1 MTRAAETDRAAMT
14 RAAETDH
21 APRLDNPSGGA

>member
-1 MTRAAETDRAAMT
+1 MTRAAETERAAMT
-14 RAAETDH
+14 RAAETDR